1 MSVKNSHSPSPI
13 ALIPEAILSELV
25 SKQRDSSV
33 GRDGLPA
40 VCSYLGCS
48 GDCCCSL
55 IELFTHILTSG
66 RTDDRQ
72 TWRMLGALVSCV
84 CKIRKVTQERAKWAF
99 PASRAGPASNNRGT
113 ELAGDKN
120 QSRTGSRDLEE
131 SVSIQYR
138 KLCPLSFHRACPPA
152 KWSQSQSAISWRDV
166 LQPVH
171 CLPREKQEQDH
182 LKLITG

>member
-1 MSVKNSHSPSPI
+1 M
-13 ALIPEAILSELV
+13 
-25 SKQRDSSV
+25 
-33 GRDGLPA
+33 
-40 VCSYLGCS
+40 
-48 GDCCCSL
+48 
-55 IELFTHILTSG
+55 
-66 RTDDRQ
+66 
-72 TWRMLGALVSCV
+72 VSCV

-99 PASRAGPASNNRGT
+99 PASRAGPASNRGT

-138 KLCPLSFHRACPPA
+138 KMCPLSFHRACPPA
-152 KWSQSQSAISWRDV
+152 KWSQSQSAISSRD
-166 LQPVH
+166 